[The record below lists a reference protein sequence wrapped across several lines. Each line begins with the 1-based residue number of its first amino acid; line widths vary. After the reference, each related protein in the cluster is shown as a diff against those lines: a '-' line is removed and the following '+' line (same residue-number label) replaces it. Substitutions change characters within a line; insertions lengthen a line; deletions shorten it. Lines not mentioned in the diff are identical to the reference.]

1 MSSRT
6 SRLAVAAGSVLLAL
20 AGGTAT
26 AHAAQQPPE
35 PKNCVLNVDS
45 GSTRCFTTFRE
56 AVTFS
61 TRGRIADAPASA
73 KNVARDH
80 ELLDRLRGVSAG
92 RGGLTAQLGI
102 LYKDWNYGGSSLIL
116 NGSGACANG
125 NGRDYT
131 GELVDWNDTVS
142 SVAPVGCW
150 IELFVDAHQSGY
162 HQEYQ
167 TSTAYVGDSMND
179 RASSYALL

>member
-1 MSSRT
+1 MPSRMSR
-6 SRLAVAAGSVLLAL
+6 AAIAAGSVLLVT

-26 AHAAQQPPE
+26 AHAQQSPE

-45 GSTRCFTTFRE
+45 GSMRCFTTFRE
-56 AVTFS
+56 AIAVSTHGQVT
-61 TRGRIADAPASA
+61 DAPVSA
-73 KNVARDH
+73 QHVAHDQK
-80 ELLDRLRGVSAG
+80 LLDRLRELPTG

-102 LYKDWNYGGSSLIL
+102 LYKDWNYGGGSLTL
-116 NGSGACANG
+116 NGGSACANG

-150 IELFVDAHQSGY
+150 IELFADAHQSGY

-167 TSTAYVGDSMND
+167 NSTAYVGDSMND